1 MPRSYEP
8 RHEIKFFL
16 SSTDALWLSARLS
29 AALDRDRNAGPDGSY
44 LVRSLYLDD
53 AFNSAYYDKIA
64 GSPSRDKYRVR
75 LYKMDDRVIL
85 LERKRKLG
93 DLIQKDSA
101 QISRRLAERIEA
113 GDPTG
118 FERVDNSLIRDLY
131 REMRTKLL
139 RPVVLV
145 DYAREAFCHPAENAR
160 VTIDRYLRAGPRY
173 GLFDP
178 GVPTLPAL
186 DVDQAILEVKF
197 DRVLPDFI
205 ASLLWDAPAARC
217 AISKYVAC
225 RRFEPL
231 R

>member
-1 MPRSYEP
+1 MLRSYTP

-16 SSTDALWLSARLS
+16 SLTDAVWLSSKLAS
-29 AALDRDRNAGPDGSY
+29 ALDRDVNAGPDGSY

-53 AFNSAYYDKIA
+53 AFDSAYYDKVA
-64 GSPSRDKYRVR
+64 GNASRDKYRVR
-75 LYKMDDRVIL
+75 MYKMDDRVIL

-101 QISRRLAERIEA
+101 QISRRMAERIES

-118 FERVDNSLIRDLY
+118 FERVDNALIKDLY

-160 VTIDRYLRAGPRY
+160 VTIDRYLRAGPRT

-197 DRVLPDFI
+197 DHVLPDYI
-205 ASLLWDAPAARC
+205 ASLLWDAPATHS

>member
-1 MPRSYEP
+1 MQRTFAP

-16 SSTDALWLSARLS
+16 SATDALWLSSKLA
-29 AALDRDRNAGPDGSY
+29 AALSRDKNAGADGSY

-53 AFNSAYYDKIA
+53 AWDSAYYEKLA
-64 GSPSRDKYRVR
+64 GNPSRDKYRIR
-75 LYKMDDRVIL
+75 LYNLDDGIIQ

-93 DLIQKDSA
+93 DLISKDSA
-101 QISRRLAERIEA
+101 RISRRMAEQIA
-113 GDPTG
+113 SGDPTG
-118 FERVDNSLIRDLY
+118 LDRVDNPLIRDLFC
-131 REMRTKLL
+131 EMRTKLL

-145 DYAREAFCHPAENAR
+145 DYAREAFCHPAETAR
-160 VTIDRYLRAGPRY
+160 VTIDRCLRAGPRT

-178 GVPTLPAL
+178 SAPTVPAL
-186 DVDQAILEVKF
+186 DVDQAVLEVKF
-197 DRVLPDFI
+197 DRVLPGPV
-205 ASLLWDAPAARC
+205 ASLLSGTPATRA

>member
-1 MPRSYEP
+1 MLRSFAP

-16 SSTDALWLSARLS
+16 SATDAVWLSSRLS
-29 AALDRDRNAGPDGSY
+29 AILARDRNAGPDGSY

-53 AFNSAYYDKIA
+53 AYDSAFYDKIA
-64 GSPSRDKYRVR
+64 GAPSRDKYRVR
-75 LYKMDDRVIL
+75 LYNLDDRVIL

-93 DLIQKDSA
+93 DLIAKESA
-101 QISRRLAERIEA
+101 QISRRMAERIA
-113 GDPTG
+113 SGDPSG
-118 FERVDNSLIRDLY
+118 FEKVENQLVRDLF
-131 REMRTKLL
+131 RGMRTQLL

-160 VTIDRYLRAGPRY
+160 VTIDRMLRAGPRT

-178 GVPTLPAL
+178 DAPTIPAL

-197 DRVLPDFI
+197 DRMMPGEI
-205 ASLLWDAPAARC
+205 AALLWNAPASRS

-225 RRFEPL
+225 RRYEPL

>member
-1 MPRSYEP
+1 MLRSFVP

-16 SSTDALWLSARLS
+16 SATDAIWLSSRLS
-29 AALDRDRNAGPDGSY
+29 AAMERDRNAGPDGTY

-53 AFNSAYYDKIA
+53 AYDSAFYDKIA
-64 GSPSRDKYRVR
+64 GSPSRDKYRIR
-75 LYKMDDRVIL
+75 LYNLDDRMIL

-93 DLIQKDSA
+93 DLIQKESA
-101 QISRRLAERIEA
+101 QISRRMAERVLL
-113 GDPTG
+113 GDPSG
-118 FERVDNSLIRDLY
+118 FEKVENQLVRDLF

-145 DYAREAFCHPAENAR
+145 DYTREAFCHPAENAR
-160 VTIDRYLRAGPRY
+160 VTIDRMLRAGPRT

-178 GVPTLPAL
+178 DAPTVPAL
-186 DVDQAILEVKF
+186 DVDQAILEVKY
-197 DRVLPDFI
+197 DRVLPSEI
-205 ASLLWDAPAARC
+205 AQLLWNAPASRS

-225 RRFEPL
+225 RRYEPL

>member
-1 MPRSYEP
+1 MLRSFAP

-16 SSTDALWLSARLS
+16 SVTDAIWLSAKL
-29 AALDRDRNAGPDGSY
+29 AFALDRDKNADADGSY

-53 AFNSAYYDKIA
+53 AFDSAYYDKVF
-64 GSPSRDKYRVR
+64 GMPSRDKYRIR
-75 LYKMDDRVIL
+75 LYNLDDRAIL

-101 QISRRLAERIEA
+101 QISRRLADRVMD

-118 FERVDNSLIRDLY
+118 FEKVDNPLVQDLY

-139 RPVVLV
+139 RPVILV

-160 VTIDRYLRAGPRY
+160 VTIDRWLRAGPRT

-178 GVPTLPAL
+178 IVPTLPAL

-197 DRVLPDFI
+197 DRVLPEFI
-205 ASLLWDAPAARC
+205 AQLLWDAPASRS